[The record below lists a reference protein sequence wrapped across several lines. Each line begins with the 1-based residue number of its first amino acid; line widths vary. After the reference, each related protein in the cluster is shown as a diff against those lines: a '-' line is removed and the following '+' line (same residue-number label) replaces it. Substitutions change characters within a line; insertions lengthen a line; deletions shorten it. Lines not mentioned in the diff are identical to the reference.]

1 MCLAAL
7 PLGVAVVDAAIQ
19 LYGLMYPRVPHKHRL
34 QMLLHFGE
42 CIQRQA
48 ASKASA
54 ACRHALQINIFT
66 AVLGSLKS
74 LAEAKAHLGDEAIR
88 KATLKLVMETLC
100 HANPVLRCAAGE
112 ALGRMTQVIG
122 ESHCV
127 VEVAQFCF
135 EK

>member
-1 MCLAAL
+1 
-7 PLGVAVVDAAIQ
+7 
-19 LYGLMYPRVPHKHRL
+19 MYPKVPNKHRL
-34 QMLLHFGE
+34 QMLLHFTE
-42 CIQRQA
+42 CIQKQA
-48 ASKASA
+48 TSKANA
-54 ACRHALQINIFT
+54 ACKQAMQINIFT

-74 LAEAKAHLGDEAIR
+74 LAETKTELGDDSIR

-100 HANPVLRCAAGE
+100 HSNPILRCAAGE

-122 ESHCV
+122 ESHFV